1 MAHEQPED
9 NETGGRETVSAENFG
24 VALGDPSRRNVL
36 FHLKRHRT
44 ASFDDLVD
52 VVVATVPPRNRTN
65 ADDVRST
72 VENALFHLHLPKLQ
86 LLGVVD
92 WNRDTNDVVLRA
104 EPDRLDDW
112 LELSFAE
119 SVHGATG
126 TNDVAVLGDAEGIE
140 VLFVEDYEPLREVLV
155 DQFAS
160 DHDDISV
167 TTASNPESA
176 LDALEST
183 VFDCIVSD
191 YDMPGSSGLDFLKA
205 IRRVDETVPFVIY
218 TGKGTE
224 ETRLKASDHGVS
236 AYLQKSGGA
245 AQFDLLADRI
255 RQVVGEYRNGT
266 YPAV

>member
-1 MAHEQPED
+1 MPPEQSDDHGADDP
-9 NETGGRETVSAENFG
+9 GSVSAENFG
-24 VALGDPSRRNVL
+24 IALGDPTRRNVL
-36 FHLKRHRT
+36 FHLKRHRH

-52 VVVATVPPRNRTN
+52 VVVATVPPRNHQN
-65 ADDVRST
+65 QADVRSA
-72 VENALFHLHLPKLQ
+72 VQNALFHLHLPKLQ

-92 WNRDTNDVVLRA
+92 WDRDTNDVVLRA
-104 EPDRLDDW
+104 DPDRLADW

-126 TNDVAVLGDAEGIE
+126 TNDVAVIGRTDAIE

-155 DQFAS
+155 DQFAAE
-160 DHDDISV
+160 HDDITV

-176 LDALEST
+176 LEALEST

-205 IRRVDETVPFVIY
+205 IRRVDDTVPFVIY

-224 ETRLKASDHGVS
+224 ETRVAASDHGVT

-255 RQVVGEYRNGT
+255 RQVVAEYRDGRYT
-266 YPAV
+266 AA

>member
-1 MAHEQPED
+1 MPPEQPED
-9 NETGGRETVSAENFG
+9 HGTGRWEPVSAENFG
-24 VALGDPSRRNVL
+24 AALGDPSRRNVL

-52 VVVATVPPRNRTN
+52 VVVATVPSRTA
-65 ADDVRST
+65 ADADEGRAAVAS
-72 VENALFHLHLPKLQ
+72 ALFHLHLPKLE

-92 WNRDTNDVVLRA
+92 WNGDRNDVVLRA
-104 EPDRLDDW
+104 DPDRLAEW

-126 TNDVAVLGDAEGIE
+126 TNDVAVLGDTDGIE
-140 VLFVEDYEPLREVLV
+140 VLFVDDYAPLLEVIV
-155 DQFAS
+155 DQFAAE
-160 DHDDISV
+160 HDDISV

-224 ETRLKASDHGVS
+224 KTRIEAEDHGVT
-236 AYLQKSGGA
+236 AYLQKRGGA

-255 RQVVGEYRNGT
+255 RQVVAEYRNGT
-266 YPAV
+266 YPAS

>member
-1 MAHEQPED
+1 MPPHQPAD
-9 NETGGRETVSAENFG
+9 RGTDDRGSVSAENFG
-24 VALGDPSRRNVL
+24 IALGDPSRRNIL
-36 FHLKRHRT
+36 FHLKRQRR

-52 VVVATVPPRNRTN
+52 VVVATVPPRTTT
-65 ADDVRST
+65 DVDESRSA

-92 WNRDTNDVVLRA
+92 WDRDTNDVVLRA
-104 EPDRLDDW
+104 DADRLGEW
-112 LELSFAE
+112 LDLSFAE

-126 TNDVAVLGDAEGIE
+126 TNDVAVLGRTETID

-160 DHDDISV
+160 EHDDISV
-167 TTASNPESA
+167 TTASNPERA
-176 LDALEST
+176 LEALEST

-191 YDMPGSSGLDFLKA
+191 YDMPGTSGLDFLKA
-205 IRRVDETVPFVIY
+205 IRRVDDTVPFVIY

-224 ETRLKASDHGVS
+224 ETRVAASDHGVS

-255 RQVVGEYRNGT
+255 RQVVAEYRDGRPT
-266 YPAV
+266 TA